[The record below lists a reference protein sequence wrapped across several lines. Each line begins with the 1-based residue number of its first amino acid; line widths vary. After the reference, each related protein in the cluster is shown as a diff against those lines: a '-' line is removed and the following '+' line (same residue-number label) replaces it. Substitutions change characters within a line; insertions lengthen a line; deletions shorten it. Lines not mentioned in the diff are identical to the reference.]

1 MMLVLTTAELVKS
14 NLPIHIVKFVMV
26 VRVTVREVRDSIGRR
41 ITLYRSKVIA
51 TSVAHE
57 A

>member
-1 MMLVLTTAELVKS
+1 MILVLTIAELVKS